1 SLSLLPRFPSSP
13 SGRHHAGPTG
23 GWPPPSPRLGR
34 RRRRDPRRRCA
45 VPHPRSDRLLQLRH
59 AADPVEFN
67 EPIHIVVAAP
77 PQPPTQM
84 QAGVNMSSKE
94 DSGLPP
100 TTSAFA
106 LTARLSCSTSRRR
119 GASPR
124 GSTLDQSPSAAR
136 VRKKPPT
143 VEPELKL
150 LPDPEFPRAWLWR
163 CTPLWRGR
171 RIRTPLSLAGV
182 PNAVEGL
189 SSSGAVR

>member
-1 SLSLLPRFPSSP
+1 MQGLPAAGHRPALGLVVVVVVILSS
-13 SGRHHAGPTG
+13 
-23 GWPPPSPRLGR
+23 
-34 RRRRDPRRRCA
+34 
-45 VPHPRSDRLLQLRH
+45 LRH

-136 VRKKPPT
+136 VSN
-143 VEPELKL
+143 
-150 LPDPEFPRAWLWR
+150 
-163 CTPLWRGR
+163 
-171 RIRTPLSLAGV
+171 LSH
-182 PNAVEGL
+182 
-189 SSSGAVR
+189 SSSRK